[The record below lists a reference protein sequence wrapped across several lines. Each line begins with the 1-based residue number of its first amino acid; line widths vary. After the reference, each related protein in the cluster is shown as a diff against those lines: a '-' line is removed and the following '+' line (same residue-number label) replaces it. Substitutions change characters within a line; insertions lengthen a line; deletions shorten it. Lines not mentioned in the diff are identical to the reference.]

1 MAPGTNVTEGCGA
14 EAERQE
20 AGGVGGAGGARKGWA
35 MVVTSLTVEAE
46 TKAANLGRLARLV
59 GGPEVGEVGK
69 VLLSEDAVVVD
80 VQRRTLP
87 RPKGLTEQPSFV
99 AAAVA
104 ATAAAAAWG
113 CGSAGGGAGGGG
125 GGRGAKVLE
134 VEADRELGGFGVVG
148 VLEELFGV

>member
-1 MAPGTNVTEGCGA
+1 
-14 EAERQE
+14 
-20 AGGVGGAGGARKGWA
+20 

>member
-1 MAPGTNVTEGCGA
+1 
-14 EAERQE
+14 
-20 AGGVGGAGGARKGWA
+20 

-87 RPKGLTEQPSFV
+87 RPKGLTEQSSYV
-99 AAAVA
+99 ATAVAAVA
-104 ATAAAAAWG
+104 AAAAAWG
-113 CGSAGGGAGGGG
+113 CGSAGGGAGGGC
-125 GGRGAKVLE
+125 GGRGAEVLE